1 MAGDAETPKAAK
13 GNMSSELLGDLIGR
27 SVPRVEDARLLRGQA
42 RYIDDIVL
50 PDMLHAVFARS
61 RSAHA
66 RIKSADTAA
75 AKALPGVHA
84 VLLYADL
91 RPLLTCDRIPLALAA
106 AAVKFD
112 AEPSCLVDNEAC
124 YAGEPIALVVADN
137 RPTAED
143 AAALI
148 EVDYDELP
156 AVTDPYEGLQPGASR
171 ARLDCP
177 DNLTA
182 EHNVKYGDV
191 ERSFATAAYRFAEQF
206 RMDKGGGFS
215 IEPRGV
221 IARYDANED
230 LLTVWDG
237 TQTPHRAKTVMA
249 QTLGLLEHQVRVVAP
264 DVGGGFGPKAVFH
277 PEEIA
282 IPAAALLLRRPI
294 KWVEDR
300 LESFT
305 ATVQERRQ
313 IWDVEAAFDA
323 DGKLGGIRGRI
334 YHDHGANVPYGVAL
348 PYNGITNMIGPYVLP
363 ALHLVASL
371 CLTNMVPVAPTR
383 GAGRPQGTFVMER
396 ILDRIARTLNLTR
409 DEVRRRN
416 LIAPEK
422 MPYATPIKQRDG
434 SVMTYDSGDYP
445 ECQRRALKAADWDT
459 FAARRAAAAR
469 VGRLLGIGLANYV
482 EGTGRGPFESG
493 AIRIGASGQ
502 IVVSTGATAQGQGTK
517 TMLAQLA
524 ASVFGVAAD
533 RVHVVDGDTAATS
546 LGLGAFA
553 SRQAVTAGNAVYLAA
568 QNVADKAKAVAS
580 LMLEAAP
587 EDLELKDGEIRV
599 AGVPKLKKS
608 LAEIARALGGL
619 PGFALP
625 GNMNPGLAAAVD
637 YQPAGMT
644 YTNGTHIAEAE
655 VNPISG
661 AVKIL
666 RYTVVHD
673 CGRMINP
680 MMVEGQVCG
689 GVVHGIGATL
699 FELMRFDET
708 GQPLTGTLADYLLP
722 TADVV
727 PRIGIH
733 HMESPSPLNPLGVKG
748 AAESGTI
755 GAPSVIVSAIEDALH
770 PLDLRIAELPIL
782 PARLRAL
789 IREAQRL
796 EAQRLA
802 AQQAAHRT

>member
-1 MAGDAETPKAAK
+1 
-13 GNMSSELLGDLIGR
+13 MSGKSSGAVSSDREFWGELIGR
-27 SVPRVEDARLLRGQA
+27 SVPRVEDAQLLRGEA
-42 RYIDDIVL
+42 RFIDDIVL

-66 RIKSADTAA
+66 RIARVDTAA
-75 AKALPGVHA
+75 AKAVSGVHA

-112 AEPSCLVDNEAC
+112 AEPVCLVRDEAC
-124 YAGEPIALVVADN
+124 YVGEPIALVIAGN
-137 RPTAED
+137 RRIAED

-156 AVTDPYEGLQPGASR
+156 AVIDPREGLKPGTPR

-182 EHNVKYGDV
+182 EHVVKYGEID
-191 ERSFATAAYRFAEQF
+191 RIFSMSAHRFAEEF
-206 RMDKGGGFS
+206 RMEKGCGLS

-237 TQTPHRAKTVMA
+237 TQTPHRAKTVMV
-249 QTLGLLEHQVRVVAP
+249 QTLGLAEHQLRVVAP

-313 IWDVEAAFDA
+313 IWDVEVAFDA
-323 DGKLGGIRGRI
+323 DGRLGAIGGRI

-363 ALHLVASL
+363 ALHLTASL

-396 ILDRIARTLNLTR
+396 VLDRIAKTLNLTR

-416 LIAPEK
+416 LIPPEK

-434 SVMTYDSGDYP
+434 SVMAYDSGDYP
-445 ECQRRALKAADWDT
+445 ECQRRALEAADWAG
-459 FAARRAAAAR
+459 FEERRAAAR
-469 VGRLLGIGLANYV
+469 REGRFLGIGLANYV
-482 EGTGRGPFESG
+482 EGTGRGPFESS

-502 IVVSTGATAQGQGTK
+502 IVVTSGATAQGQGTK

-524 ASVFGVAAD
+524 ASVFGVAPD
-533 RVHVVDGDTAATS
+533 RVQVIDGDTAATA

-553 SRQAVTAGNAVYLAA
+553 SRQAVTAGNAVLLAA
-568 QNVADKAKAVAS
+568 QSVAEKAKAAAS
-580 LMLEAAP
+580 ALLEVAP
-587 EDLELKDGEIRV
+587 EDLELKDGEVRV
-599 AGVPKLKKS
+599 VGVPKLRKS
-608 LAEIARALGGL
+608 LGEIARALGGL

-625 GNMNPGLAAAVD
+625 GNLNPGLAAAVD
-637 YQPAGMT
+637 YRPTGMT
-644 YTNGTHIAEAE
+644 YTNGTHVAE
-655 VNPISG
+655 VAVDPKSG
-661 AVKIL
+661 AVRIL
-666 RYTVVHD
+666 RFIVVHD

-680 MMVEGQVCG
+680 MMVEGQVRG
-689 GVVHGIGATL
+689 GVVHGIGMTL
-699 FELMRFDET
+699 FELMRFDDN
-708 GQPLTGTLADYLLP
+708 GQPLAGTLADYLLP
-722 TADVV
+722 TVDVV
-727 PRIGIH
+727 PHIDIQ

-755 GAPSVIVSAIEDALH
+755 GAPSAIVSAIEDALR
-770 PLDLRIAELPIL
+770 PLDLRITELPIL
-782 PARLRAL
+782 PPRLHAL
-789 IREAQRL
+789 IR
-796 EAQRLA
+796 A
-802 AQQAAHRT
+802 AQKTAKPG

>member
-1 MAGDAETPKAAK
+1 MSGKPSRAA
-13 GNMSSELLGDLIGR
+13 SSGQDPGHPFWGELIGR
-27 SVPRVEDARLLRGQA
+27 SVPRVEDARLLRGEA
-42 RYIDDIVL
+42 RFIDDIVL

-61 RSAHA
+61 RAAHA
-66 RIKSADTAA
+66 RIKHVDTAA
-75 AKALPGVHA
+75 AKAVAGVHA

-112 AEPSCLVDNEAC
+112 AEPVCLVKDEAC
-124 YAGEPIALVVADN
+124 YVGEPVALVVADN
-137 RPTAED
+137 RRIAED

-148 EVDYDELP
+148 EIDYDELP
-156 AVTDPYEGLQPGASR
+156 AVTDPREGLKSGAPR
-171 ARLDCP
+171 TRLDCP

-182 EHNVKYGDV
+182 EHVVKYGEAD
-191 ERSFATAAYRFAEQF
+191 RIFATAAHRFAEEF
-206 RMDKGGGFS
+206 HMEKGGGFS

-249 QTLGLLEHQVRVVAP
+249 QTLGLAEHQLRVIAP

-282 IPAAALLLRRPI
+282 IPAAALLLRRPV

-313 IWDVEAAFDA
+313 IWDVEVAFDA
-323 DGKLGGIRGRI
+323 DGRLGAIRGRI

-363 ALHLVASL
+363 ALHLTASL

-396 ILDRIARTLNLTR
+396 VLDRIAKTLNLAR

-416 LIAPEK
+416 FIAAEK

-445 ECQRRALKAADWDT
+445 ECQRRALAAADWET
-459 FAARRAAAAR
+459 FEVRRAAAR
-469 VGRLLGIGLANYV
+469 REGRLLGIGLTNYV
-482 EGTGRGPFESG
+482 EGTGRGPFESS

-502 IVVSTGATAQGQGTK
+502 IVVTSGATAQGQGTK

-533 RVHVVDGDTAATS
+533 RVQVIDGDTAAS
-546 LGLGAFA
+546 PLGLGAFA
-553 SRQAVTAGNAVYLAA
+553 SRQAVTAGNAAYLAA
-568 QNVADKAKAVAS
+568 QSVADKAKAVAS
-580 LMLEAAP
+580 ALLEVAP
-587 EDLELKDGEIRV
+587 EDLELRDGEVRV
-599 AGVPKLKKS
+599 AGVPKLKKT

-625 GNMNPGLAAAVD
+625 GNVSPGLAASVD
-637 YQPAGMT
+637 YQPMGMT

-655 VNPISG
+655 VNPITG

-699 FELMRFDET
+699 FELMRFDEN

-727 PRIGIH
+727 PRIAIH

-755 GAPSVIVSAIEDALH
+755 GAPSVIVSAIEDALR
-770 PLDLRIAELPIL
+770 PLELRIAELPIL

-789 IREAQRL
+789 IR
-796 EAQRLA
+796 A
-802 AQQAAHRT
+802 AQQSAKPA